1 MTIKVQVRM
10 KKRLFHRGYL
20 IENSDGDPDHWKA
33 AINLNA
39 ISGRLS
45 DIKKS
50 IDWWCDMKTFMP
62 PERFNTVA
70 KPQAQYQTEEYRGF
84 KLINDSGKPN
94 EWYITLRGQLLKGST
109 AAIKQH
115 LDKVLLQLEQK
126 K

>member
-1 MTIKVQVRM
+1 MAVSIYRGFHLQSAPNSTEIWQVKIKNHV
-10 KKRLFHRGYL
+10 LTGNL
-20 IENSDGDPDHWKA
+20 A
-33 AINLNA
+33 AV
-39 ISGRLS
+39 
-45 DIKKS
+45 KKS

-109 AAIKQH
+109 NKGSSTRIIAQM
-115 LDKVLLQLEQK
+115 LSR
-126 K
+126 